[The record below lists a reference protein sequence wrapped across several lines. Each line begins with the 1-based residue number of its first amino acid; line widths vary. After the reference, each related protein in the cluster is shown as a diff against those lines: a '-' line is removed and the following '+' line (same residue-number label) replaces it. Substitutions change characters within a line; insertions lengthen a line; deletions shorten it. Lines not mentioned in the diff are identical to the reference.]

1 MPVAVASHP
10 APSLELTPAKYL
22 RRRRQFAVLEAV
34 ITKRCITTQ
43 TATDFALPI
52 GRVVKTIADVLSGA
66 DKRMI
71 VDSLSPVG
79 RLVGFYKDEADRD
92 RRPYTVALD
101 TNFPGWTSDPSP
113 VLRLGLSHQSM
124 PLVVAALTFKRE
136 SLHQLVEPLTPKQV
150 VLVLRL
156 TWLSMACPDMR
167 FAFSQ

>member
-1 MPVAVASHP
+1 MLPEIP
-10 APSLELTPAKYL
+10 YLTPSLRLTPARYL
-22 RRRRQFAVLEAV
+22 RRRRQLVVLETA
-34 ITKRCITTQ
+34 ITRRCITTQ
-43 TATDFALPI
+43 TATGFVLPI
-52 GRVVKTIADVLSGA
+52 GRVVEAIANVLSGA

-92 RRPYTVALD
+92 RRPYSVTLD

-113 VLRLGLSHQSM
+113 VLKLGLSHQSM
-124 PLVVAALTFKRE
+124 PLVVAALTFKRD

-156 TWLSMACPDMR
+156 TWLSMSCPDMR